1 MPRREPGAES
11 LRGLTGAGSSKVGVE
26 KAMRARDVSR
36 EPRRPRRGEPDRDAD
51 SGADADAVEPVAYSE
66 GGSGSSGSSP
76 VDS

>member
-26 KAMRARDVSR
+26 KAMRARDVSQ
-36 EPRRPRRGEPDRDAD
+36 EPRRPRRGEPDCDA
-51 SGADADAVEPVAYSE
+51 ADAVKRGAYSE